1 MVTEGEKNESELRQ
15 IRLQNTVM
23 MDIQFSQHVLTP
35 AFKNEF
41 KRIQKKICKEC
52 ERDYR
57 VTHWCEPRE
66 QQVWIPDWETLLRV
80 NFKPEQRE
88 ISVFQ
93 LEEYKNTQTL
103 QEEKQGSPIIIPLYP
118 SNLANPPP
126 KKEKVQQQI
135 PVSKPQPIP
144 IINTTSANYK
154 QPTRLLSTPEPQTK
168 KLTIQSMTQL
178 TPRERMVY
186 EELKNWRSI
195 QANRERKPP
204 YMIAVDTSLMAVVFY
219 RVATTHELMRIS
231 GFSTHTAQQY
241 GTDILRIMI
250 RNGMATGIKTYQEK
264 RKPLPTAKP
273 ADTNAHNRKIIGGV
287 ACCFFMVIT
296 ILVIT
301 QFL

>member
-23 MDIQFSQHVLTP
+23 MDIQFSQYVLTP
-35 AFKNEF
+35 AFNNEF

-52 ERDYR
+52 GRDYR
-57 VTHWCEPRE
+57 ITHWCEPRE
-66 QQVWIPDWETLLRV
+66 QQIWILDWETLLRA
-80 NFKPEQRE
+80 NFKPEKRD
-88 ISVFQ
+88 ISVYQ
-93 LEEYKNTQTL
+93 LEEYENQ
-103 QEEKQGSPIIIPLYP
+103 PYP

-126 KKEKVQQQI
+126 KKEKAQQQI

-144 IINTTSANYK
+144 IINTSSVNYN
-154 QPTRLLSTPEPQTK
+154 QPTRLQSTLEPQMK
-168 KLTIQSMTQL
+168 KLSVQSITQL

-186 EELKNWRSI
+186 EELKNWRNF
-195 QANRERKPP
+195 QANRERKPVFN
-204 YMIAVDTSLMAVVFY
+204 IAVDTALMAVVFY
-219 RVATTHELMRIS
+219 RVATTHELMQIS
-231 GFSTHTAQQY
+231 GFTTHSAQQY

-250 RNGMATGIKTYQEK
+250 RNGMATGIKTYQQK

-273 ADTNAHNRKIIGGV
+273 ADTVTHNRKIIAGF
-287 ACCFFMVIT
+287 ACCFVLVVT